1 MTMAQGSGGREP
13 ADGCMNDP
21 NDPRKPNNLRTA
33 LILASV
39 ALMFALGLVAKRL
52 WMS

>member
-1 MTMAQGSGGREP
+1 MTDSKKQ
-13 ADGCMNDP
+13 
-21 NDPRKPNNLRTA
+21 KNLRTA

-52 WMS
+52 WLS